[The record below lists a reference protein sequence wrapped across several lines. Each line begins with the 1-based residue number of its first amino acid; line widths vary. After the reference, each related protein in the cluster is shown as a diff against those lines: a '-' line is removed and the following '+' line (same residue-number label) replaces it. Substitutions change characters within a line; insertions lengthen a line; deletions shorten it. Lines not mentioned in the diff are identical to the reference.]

1 MKYSLDTLEQRLRY
15 TRKKV
20 LAMNQ
25 EEFADV
31 LNVSR
36 DVISRY
42 ETGKTRLPSKQAAKI
57 VELANVSADWL
68 LSGKGEMPVKSKEGV
83 PAEVVASRINVL
95 ESDLKRLRGIL
106 KGEEGEAELEEAEKA
121 AFNKT
126 GEVIRALTELEI
138 RYRDLTGNPDE
149 WKKLGEHLERLKTLI
164 YREFIKTK

>member
-1 MKYSLDTLEQRLRY
+1 MEQRLRY
-15 TRKKV
+15 ARKKV

-42 ETGKTRLPSKQAAKI
+42 ETGKTRLPAKQAVKI
-57 VELANVSADWL
+57 LELANISADWL

-106 KGEEGEAELEEAEKA
+106 KGEEGEAEVEEAEKA

-138 RYRDLTGNPDE
+138 RYRDLADNPDE
-149 WKKLGEHLERLKTLI
+149 WKKLGEYLERLKTLV